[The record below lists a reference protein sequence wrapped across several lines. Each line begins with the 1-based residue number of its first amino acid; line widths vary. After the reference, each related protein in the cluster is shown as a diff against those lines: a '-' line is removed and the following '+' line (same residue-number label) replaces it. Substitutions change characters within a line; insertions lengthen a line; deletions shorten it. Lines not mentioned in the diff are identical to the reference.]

1 MSLADLAGSTAVLY
15 FYPKDDTSGCTAEAC
30 EFRDL
35 TPDYDA
41 AGARVIGV
49 SPDPVTS
56 HVIFRDKHGLPFT
69 LLSDPDHA
77 VAEAYGVWV
86 REVHVRP
93 DVHGRRAQHVRD
105 RPRRDDRAGALQ
117 GEAQGPRR
125 LGAGAGGVASRAVT
139 NPHASPVPQR
149 RLAILAY
156 GSLLYRLSPGLESLV
171 VGREPCRT
179 PFPVEYGRAARSWGG
194 GPVLVPHPRG
204 GSVDGALLLLA
215 EGVEL
220 GAAVQLLA
228 EREGLDG
235 ARGVVQVEVPG
246 DRLVLSA
253 SLPRNL
259 PEPDMAP
266 GALARRAV
274 KSARTGPRNGVAYL
288 RGAVEAGVV
297 HAPHRAVL
305 RARCWSSSGRPPW
318 PRPSGW

>member
-1 MSLADLAGSTAVLY
+1 M
-15 FYPKDDTSGCTAEAC
+15 
-30 EFRDL
+30 
-35 TPDYDA
+35 
-41 AGARVIGV
+41 
-49 SPDPVTS
+49 
-56 HVIFRDKHGLPFT
+56 
-69 LLSDPDHA
+69 
-77 VAEAYGVWV
+77 
-86 REVHVRP
+86 
-93 DVHGRRAQHVRD
+93 
-105 RPRRDDRAGALQ
+105 
-117 GEAQGPRR
+117 
-125 LGAGAGGVASRAVT
+125 T

-204 GSVDGALLLLA
+204 GAVDGALLLLA

-266 GALARRAV
+266 RALARRAV
-274 KSARTGPRNGVAYL
+274 QSARTGPRNGVAYL

-297 HAPHRAVL
+297 TPLTEGYAAEVLELVGAASLADAERLVALDGPAAAGRANGV
-305 RARCWSSSGRPPW
+305 G
-318 PRPSGW
+318 